1 MSRAQAA
8 IERLLSIME
17 RLRGPQGCP
26 WDREQTLR
34 SLRPYVLEETYEVL
48 EAIDAGDPRA
58 HCEELGDL
66 LLQIVFQAQLM
77 KEEGRFE
84 FADVADAI
92 SDKLV
97 SRHPHVFGLGRAQGQ
112 PDEAAP
118 APQGAPRDERGSAAS
133 TDLERAGGSGGAVPP
148 ATNVKDADAVLRQW
162 AALKREEK
170 KARGGGESVLEGV
183 PREMPALARA
193 DRLTEKAS
201 RVGFDWP
208 DAGGAREKLAEEVRE
223 LDEAIQGGDRDAVEH
238 ELGDALFALANL
250 SRKLGV
256 PPEEAL
262 RGAVARFVSRFSF
275 VERELARRGV
285 PHGGATLAEMDALWD
300 EAKALERQAKIGAA
314 PADSGSPHG
323 LGKDRG

>member
-26 WDREQTLR
+26 WDREQTLKT
-34 SLRPYVLEETYEVL
+34 LRPYVLEETYEVL
-48 EAIDAGDPRA
+48 EAIDAGDPRE

-66 LLQIVFQAQLM
+66 LLQVVFQAQLM
-77 KEEGRFE
+77 KEEGRFD
-84 FADVADAI
+84 FADVAESI
-92 SDKLV
+92 SSKLV
-97 SRHPHVFGLGRAQGQ
+97 SRHPHVFGNSDA
-112 PDEAAP
+112 
-118 APQGAPRDERGSAAS
+118 
-133 TDLERAGGSGGAVPP
+133 
-148 ATNVKDADAVLRQW
+148 KDAEAVLRQW

-170 KARGGGESVLEGV
+170 KAKGGGESVLEGV

-208 DAGGAREKLAEEVRE
+208 DAGGARAKVTEEILE
-223 LDEAIQGGDRDAVEH
+223 LDAAIARGDRDAVEH
-238 ELGDALFALANL
+238 EIGDALFALVNL

-256 PPEEAL
+256 APEEAL
-262 RGAVARFVSRFSF
+262 RATVTRFVTRFSY

-285 PHGGATLAEMDALWD
+285 PHGKATLAEMDALWD
-300 EAKALERQAKIGAA
+300 EAKALERQAKNAGA
-314 PADSGSPHG
+314 PAIPGSPPG

>member
-1 MSRAQAA
+1 MSRAQDA
-8 IERLLSIME
+8 IERLLGIME
-17 RLRGPQGCP
+17 RLRGPGGCP

-48 EAIDAGDPRA
+48 EAIDGGDPAEHR
-58 HCEELGDL
+58 EELGDL
-66 LLQIVFQAQLM
+66 LLQIVFQAQLA
-77 KEEGRFE
+77 KEERTFD
-84 FADVADAI
+84 FADVANAI

-97 SRHPHVFGLGRAQGQ
+97 SRHPHVFG
-112 PDEAAP
+112 
-118 APQGAPRDERGSAAS
+118 SAI
-133 TDLERAGGSGGAVPP
+133 
-148 ATNVKDADAVLRQW
+148 ATDADAVLRQW

-170 KARGGGESVLEGV
+170 KAKGRGESVLEGV

-208 DAGGAREKLAEEVRE
+208 DPGGAREKLDEELGE
-223 LDEAIQGGDRDAVEH
+223 LDRAVEAGDRDAIEH
-238 ELGDALFALANL
+238 ELGDVLFAAANL

-262 RGAVARFVSRFSF
+262 RGTVARFVSRFGH

-285 PHGGATLAEMDALWD
+285 PHGQATLAEMDALWD
-300 EAKALERQAKIGAA
+300 EAKSLERQAKTGAVPRA
-314 PADSGSPHG
+314 SGSAPP